1 MKDNELGLHTIEK
14 TFKQK
19 IEETNAKIY
28 DGALRSG
35 NRLEY
40 EGTIIVLGDV
50 NAGAEVI
57 SGENVIVLGVIRGLA
72 HAGASGNREA
82 IIVSNGID
90 APQIRIADIVKELGN
105 DNIEG
110 TTEEASETKNVTVSE
125 EKTIKKR
132 AYIKSSK
139 IILE

>member
-40 EGTIIVLGDV
+40 EGTIIVIGDV

-57 SGENVIVLGVIRGLA
+57 SGGNVIVLGTIRGLA

-82 IIVSNGID
+82 IIAANEID

-105 DNIEG
+105 SDLEMQNDVTSETSG
-110 TTEEASETKNVTVSE
+110 TTVSC
-125 EKTIKKR
+125 EKVIKKR

>member
-1 MKDNELGLHTIEK
+1 MKENELGLHSIEQ
-14 TFKQK
+14 TFRQK

-28 DGALRSG
+28 DGSLRSG
-35 NRLEY
+35 NKLEH

-50 NAGAEVI
+50 NAGAEVV

-90 APQIRIADIVKELGN
+90 APQIRIADIVMELGK
-105 DNIEG
+105 
-110 TTEEASETKNVTVSE
+110 EENVE
-125 EKTIKKR
+125 EEQEKTIKKR
-132 AYIKSSK
+132 AYVKSSK

>member
-14 TFKQK
+14 TFRQK

-35 NRLEY
+35 NKLEY

-50 NAGAEVI
+50 NAGAEVV
-57 SGENVIVLGVIRGLA
+57 SGENVIVLGTLRGLA

-82 IIVSNGID
+82 IIVANEID
-90 APQIRIADIVKELGN
+90 APQVRIADIVKELGN
-105 DNIEG
+105 SDLEESSEEKKENIS
-110 TTEEASETKNVTVSE
+110 TNIQE

>member
-19 IEETNAKIY
+19 IEETKAKIY

-57 SGENVIVLGVIRGLA
+57 SGENVIVLGAIRGLA

-82 IIVSNGID
+82 IIVANEID

-105 DNIEG
+105 D
-110 TTEEASETKNVTVSE
+110 EEAEKNGSTESNETIPT

-139 IILE
+139 IVLE

>member
-1 MKDNELGLHTIEK
+1 MKKKETGPEIELGLHIIEK
-14 TFKQK
+14 TFSQK
-19 IEETNAKIY
+19 IEETKAKIY
-28 DGALRSG
+28 DASLRAG

-82 IIVSNGID
+82 IIVCNGID
-90 APQIRIADIVKELGN
+90 APQIRIADIVKEMGK
-105 DNIEG
+105 
-110 TTEEASETKNVTVSE
+110 TEEVEGEENV
-125 EKTIKKR
+125 KKKR
-132 AYIKSSK
+132 AYIKRSQ

>member
-1 MKDNELGLHTIEK
+1 MKDKELGLHTIEK

-57 SGENVIVLGVIRGLA
+57 SGENVIVLGAIRGLA

-82 IIVSNGID
+82 IIVANEID

-105 DNIEG
+105 DEEIEKDNN
-110 TTEEASETKNVTVSE
+110 TEKNDTIPAE
-125 EKTIKKR
+125 NNIKKR

>member
-1 MKDNELGLHTIEK
+1 MKENELGLHNIEK
-14 TFKQK
+14 TFRQK

-28 DGALRSG
+28 DGSLRSG
-35 NRLEY
+35 NKLEH

-50 NAGAEVI
+50 NAGAEVV

-82 IIVSNGID
+82 IIVANEIE
-90 APQIRIADIVKELGN
+90 APQVRIADIVREMEKEE
-105 DNIEG
+105 DI
-110 TTEEASETKNVTVSE
+110 E

-132 AYIKSSK
+132 AYVKSSK
-139 IILE
+139 IIFE

>member
-1 MKDNELGLHTIEK
+1 MKENELGLHSIEQ
-14 TFKQK
+14 TFRQK

-28 DGALRSG
+28 DGSLRSG
-35 NRLEY
+35 NKLEH

-50 NAGAEVI
+50 NAGAEVV

-82 IIVSNGID
+82 IIVANEIG
-90 APQIRIADIVKELGN
+90 APQVRIADIVKELGKEEN
-105 DNIEG
+105 VEG
-110 TTEEASETKNVTVSE
+110 NEGQEQG
-125 EKTIKKR
+125 KTIKKR
-132 AYIKSSK
+132 AYVKSNK